1 MKKSQTTNP
10 PIAKNKSSLITV
22 QVDDAEADENS
33 LPPPKPVFRQFKS
46 AMSPNAAAGAT
57 RST

>member
-10 PIAKNKSSLITV
+10 PTGKNKSSLITV
-22 QVDDAEADENS
+22 QVDDAEAEEIS

-46 AMSPNAAAGAT
+46 AQTSNVSAGGS
-57 RST
+57 RSA